1 MKKHTGYRRN
11 LSRFLAAAILLATTM
26 QAPARAAST
35 TLPRLETRGQA
46 IQLLV
51 DGKPWIALG
60 GEVHNSSAS
69 NTRYMASMFDKL
81 ARQHVNTVVTPVYWE
96 LMEPEEG
103 RFDFAL
109 VDSQVRQ
116 ARQHGMRLV
125 LLWFG
130 TMKNAKSTY
139 APEWVRADLKR
150 FPRAVTRPSS
160 LPFAQGD
167 APISLFGG
175 AIASADARA
184 FAQLTAHLAATDPQH
199 TVIAIQVEN
208 ETGLLGDSR
217 DRSPAAE
224 AAWHAPVP
232 AALLDYLERNEG
244 KLAPALDALWRGHGS
259 KRAGT
264 WSEVFGTDW
273 QADEVFMA
281 WAVSRFVDNV
291 AVAGKAKLALPMY
304 TNAWLGPQK
313 PGDPAGAYPS
323 GGPVPRVFDVWRA
336 GAPHLDWLS
345 PDVYVDDFR
354 SWTAAYRQAHNP
366 LFIPEA
372 RFVVGNLFEALGS
385 HQAIGYSPFGIEDG
399 LPDNQIG
406 EAYALLAPILP
417 QLAQAQAQ
425 GTVIGWALA
434 PGERRR
440 ADLGGYTVTV
450 HGQREALHKMLLD
463 MGIPAPAEAPER
475 KPQNAGWGVPELTDT
490 RPCGLVLQLGPD
502 EFLVV
507 GKDLDITFAAK
518 DQPVE
523 LARVEEGHYVD
534 GRWVAG
540 RILNGE
546 ERLSILPAD
555 RLGMVRIK
563 LLRPR

>member
-1 MKKHTGYRRN
+1 MRYLCNFRT
-11 LSRFLAAAILLATTM
+11 LLAGAILLATTM
-26 QAPARAAST
+26 QALARST
-35 TLPRLETRGQA
+35 SVALPRLETRGQA

-51 DGKPWIALG
+51 DGRPWIALG

-69 NTRYMASMFDKL
+69 NTRYMASIFDKL
-81 ARQHVNTVVTPVYWE
+81 ERQHVNTVVTPVYWE
-96 LMEPEEG
+96 LTEPEEG
-103 RFDFAL
+103 RFDFTL
-109 VDSQVRQ
+109 LDSQVRQ

-150 FPRAVTRPSS
+150 FPRAAIRPSS

-208 ETGLLGDSR
+208 ETGVLGDSR

-224 AAWHAPVP
+224 AAWNAPVP
-232 AALLDYLERNEG
+232 AALLDYLERNQG
-244 KLAPALDALWRGHGS
+244 KLAPALDALWRSHGS
-259 KRAGT
+259 KRSGT

-313 PGDPAGAYPS
+313 PGDAAGAYPS

-354 SWTAAYRQAHNP
+354 SWAAAYRQPHNP

-385 HQAIGYSPFGIEDG
+385 HQAIGYAPFGMEDG

-417 QLAQAQAQ
+417 QLAHAQAQ
-425 GTVIGWALA
+425 GSVIGWALA
-434 PGERRR
+434 PGERRS

-450 HGQREALHKMLLD
+450 RGQREVLHKMLLD

-475 KPQNAGWGVPELTDT
+475 KPQNGGWGVPELTDT
-490 RPCGLVLQLGPD
+490 RPCGLFLQLSPD

-507 GKDLDITFAAK
+507 GKDLDIVFTAK
-518 DQPVE
+518 DQLVE

-540 RILNGE
+540 RILNGD

>member
-1 MKKHTGYRRN
+1 MRYLCNFRN
-11 LSRFLAAAILLATTM
+11 FLAGAILLATTM
-26 QAPARAAST
+26 QASARGT
-35 TLPRLETRGQA
+35 NTPLPRLETRGQA

-96 LMEPEEG
+96 LTEPEEG

-109 VDSQVRQ
+109 LDSQVRQ

-184 FAQLTAHLAATDPQH
+184 FARLTAHLAATDPQH

-224 AAWHAPVP
+224 AAWNAPVP

-244 KLAPALDALWRGHGS
+244 KLAPALDALWRSHGS

-281 WAVSRFVDNV
+281 WAVSRFVDDV
-291 AVAGKAKLALPMY
+291 AIAGKAKLALPMY

-313 PGDPAGAYPS
+313 PGDSAGVYPS

-354 SWTAAYRQAHNP
+354 SWTTAYRQPHNP

-417 QLAQAQAQ
+417 QLAHAQAQ
-425 GTVIGWALA
+425 GSVIGWALA
-434 PGERRR
+434 PGERRS

-450 HGQREALHKMLLD
+450 RGQREVLHKMLLD

-475 KPQNAGWGVPELTDT
+475 KPQNGGWGVPELTDT
-490 RPCGLVLQLGPD
+490 RPCGLFLQLGPD

-507 GKDLDITFAAK
+507 GKDLDIVFTAK

-540 RILNGE
+540 RILNGD

-563 LLRPR
+563 LLRPH

>member
-1 MKKHTGYRRN
+1 MRYLCN
-11 LSRFLAAAILLATTM
+11 FINVLAGAILLAATM
-26 QAPARAAST
+26 QASARGTDT
-35 TLPRLETRGQA
+35 TLPRLETRGHA

-51 DGKPWIALG
+51 DGRPWIALG

-69 NTRYMASMFDKL
+69 DTRYMASVFDKL

-96 LMEPEEG
+96 LTEPEEG
-103 RFDFAL
+103 RFDFTL
-109 VDSQVRQ
+109 LDSQVRQ
-116 ARQHGMRLV
+116 ARQRGMRLV

-150 FPRAVTRPSS
+150 FPRAATRPSS

-167 APISLFGG
+167 APVSLFGG

-224 AAWHAPVP
+224 AAWNAPVP
-232 AALLDYLERNEG
+232 AALLDYLGRNEG
-244 KLAPALDALWRGHGS
+244 KLAPALGALWRSHGS

-273 QADEVFMA
+273 QAEEVFMA

-291 AVAGKAKLALPMY
+291 AAAGKAKLALPMY

-313 PGDPAGAYPS
+313 PDDPAGAYPS

-434 PGERRR
+434 PGERRS

-450 HGQREALHKMLLD
+450 RGQREVLHKMLLD

-490 RPCGLVLQLGPD
+490 RPCGLFLQLGPD

-507 GKDLDITFAAK
+507 GKDLDIVFAAK

-523 LARVEEGHYVD
+523 LARVEEGQYVD

-540 RILNGE
+540 RILNGD
-546 ERLSILPAD
+546 ERLSVLPAD

-563 LLRPR
+563 LLRSR

>member
-1 MKKHTGYRRN
+1 MRYQYN
-11 LSRFLAAAILLATTM
+11 FAAFLAGAILLATTM
-26 QAPARAAST
+26 NASARRADT
-35 TLPRLETRGQA
+35 PLPRLETRGQA
-46 IQLLV
+46 VQLVV
-51 DGKPWIALG
+51 DGRPWIALG

-69 NTRYMASMFDKL
+69 NSRYMAPVFDKL

-96 LMEPEEG
+96 LMEPVEG
-103 RFDFAL
+103 RFDFTL
-109 VDSQVRQ
+109 VDEQIRQ

-130 TMKNAKSTY
+130 TLKNAKSTY

-150 FPRAVTRPSS
+150 FPRAAIRPSS

-175 AIASADARA
+175 AIASADAQA
-184 FAQLTAHLAATDPQH
+184 FARLTAHLAATDPQH

-217 DRSPAAE
+217 DRSPVAE
-224 AAWHAPVP
+224 AAWNAPVP
-232 AALLDYLERNEG
+232 PALLDYLERNAG
-244 KLAPALDALWRGHGS
+244 KLAPALDALWRSHGS

-273 QADEVFMA
+273 QADEIFMA

-291 AVAGKAKLALPMY
+291 AATGKAKLALPMY

-313 PGDPAGAYPS
+313 PGDAAGAYPS

-354 SWTAAYRQAHNP
+354 SWTAAYRQAHYP

-372 RFVVGNLFEALGS
+372 RFVVGNLFEALGR
-385 HQAIGYSPFGIEDG
+385 HQAIGFSPFGIEDG
-399 LPDNQIG
+399 VPDNQIA
-406 EAYALLAPILP
+406 EAYALLAPMLP

-425 GTVIGWALA
+425 GTVSGWALA
-434 PGERRR
+434 PGESQS
-440 ADLGGYTVTV
+440 AELGGYTVTV
-450 HGQREALHKMLLD
+450 RGQREALHKMLLD

-475 KPQNAGWGVPELTDT
+475 KPQNGGWGVPELTDT
-490 RPCGLVLQLGPD
+490 RPCGLILQLGPD

-507 GKDLDITFAAK
+507 GKDLDITFAARN
-518 DQPVE
+518 QLVE
-523 LARVEEGHYVD
+523 LARVEEGHYAD

-540 RILNGE
+540 RILNGD
-546 ERLSILPAD
+546 ERLSILQPD

-563 LLRPR
+563 LLRPH

>member
-1 MKKHTGYRRN
+1 MRYQYNMAT
-11 LSRFLAAAILLATTM
+11 FLAGAILLATTVK
-26 QAPARAAST
+26 ALARGADT
-35 TLPRLETRGQA
+35 PMPRLETRGQA
-46 IQLLV
+46 VQLVV

-69 NTRYMASMFDKL
+69 NSRYIAPVFDKL
-81 ARQHVNTVVTPVYWE
+81 ARQHLNTVVTPVYWE
-96 LMEPEEG
+96 LMEPVEG
-103 RFDFAL
+103 RFDFTL
-109 VDSQVRQ
+109 VDEQIRQ

-130 TMKNAKSTY
+130 TLKNAKSTY

-150 FPRAVTRPSS
+150 FPRVAIRPSS

-175 AIASADARA
+175 AIASADAQA
-184 FAQLTAHLAATDPQH
+184 FARLTAHLAATDPQH

-217 DRSPAAE
+217 DRSPVAE
-224 AAWHAPVP
+224 AAWNAPVP
-232 AALLDYLERNEG
+232 APLLDYLARNEG
-244 KLAPALDALWRGHGS
+244 KLAPTLDALWRSHGS

-273 QADEVFMA
+273 QADEIFMA

-291 AVAGKAKLALPMY
+291 SFAGKAKLALPMY
-304 TNAWLGPQK
+304 TNGWLGPQK
-313 PGDPAGAYPS
+313 PEDTAGVYPS

-354 SWTAAYRQAHNP
+354 SWTAAYRQGRNP

-372 RFVVGNLFEALGS
+372 RFVVGNLFEALGR
-385 HQAIGYSPFGIEDG
+385 HQAIGFSPFGMEDG
-399 LPDNQIG
+399 VPDNQIA
-406 EAYALLAPILP
+406 EAYALLAPMLP

-434 PGERRR
+434 PGESQN

-450 HGQREALHKMLLD
+450 RGQREALHKMLLD

-475 KPQNAGWGVPELTDT
+475 KPQNGGWGVPELTDT
-490 RPCGLVLQLGPD
+490 RPCGFVLQLGQD

-518 DQPVE
+518 NQLVE
-523 LARVEEGHYVD
+523 LARVEDGNYVD

-540 RILNGE
+540 RVLNGD
-546 ERLSILPAD
+546 ERLSILQPD
-555 RLGMVRIK
+555 RLGMVRIQ
-563 LLRPR
+563 LLRPH

>member
-1 MKKHTGYRRN
+1 MRYQYNMAT
-11 LSRFLAAAILLATTM
+11 FLAGAILLATTVK
-26 QAPARAAST
+26 ASARGADT
-35 TLPRLETRGQA
+35 PMPRLETRGQA
-46 IQLLV
+46 VQLVV

-69 NTRYMASMFDKL
+69 NSRYIAPVFDKL
-81 ARQHVNTVVTPVYWE
+81 ARQHLNTVVTPVYWE
-96 LMEPEEG
+96 LMEPVEG
-103 RFDFAL
+103 RFDFTL
-109 VDSQVRQ
+109 VDEQIRQ

-130 TMKNAKSTY
+130 TLKNAKSTY

-150 FPRAVTRPSS
+150 FPRVAIRPSS

-175 AIASADARA
+175 AVASADAQA
-184 FAQLTAHLAATDPQH
+184 FAHLTAHLAATDPQH

-217 DRSPAAE
+217 DRSPVAE
-224 AAWHAPVP
+224 AAWNAPVP
-232 AALLDYLERNEG
+232 TPLLDYLARNEG
-244 KLAPALDALWRGHGS
+244 KLAPTLDALWRSHGS

-273 QADEVFMA
+273 QADEIFMA

-291 AVAGKAKLALPMY
+291 TFAGKAKLALPMY

-313 PGDPAGAYPS
+313 PEDTAGVYPS

-354 SWTAAYRQAHNP
+354 SWTTAYRQGRNP

-372 RFVVGNLFEALGS
+372 RFVVGNLFEALGR
-385 HQAIGYSPFGIEDG
+385 HQAIGFSPFGMEDG
-399 LPDNQIG
+399 VPDNQIA
-406 EAYALLAPILP
+406 EAYALLAPMLP

-434 PGERRR
+434 PGESQN

-450 HGQREALHKMLLD
+450 RGQREALHKMLLD

-475 KPQNAGWGVPELTDT
+475 KPQNGGWGVPELTDT

-518 DQPVE
+518 NQLVE
-523 LARVEEGHYVD
+523 LARVEEGNYVD

-540 RILNGE
+540 RVLNGD
-546 ERLSILPAD
+546 ERLSILQPD

-563 LLRPR
+563 LLRPH

>member
-1 MKKHTGYRRN
+1 MAATMHASAN
-11 LSRFLAAAILLATTM
+11 AAA
-26 QAPARAAST
+26 AP
-35 TLPRLETRGQA
+35 LPRLETRGQA

-69 NTRYMASMFDKL
+69 NGRYMASVFDKL

-96 LMEPEEG
+96 LTEPAEG
-103 RFDFAL
+103 RFDFTL
-109 VDSQVRQ
+109 VDDQIRQ

-130 TMKNAKSTY
+130 TLKNAKSSY

-150 FPRAVTRPSS
+150 FPRALTRPSS

-167 APISLFGG
+167 TPISLFGG

-184 FAQLTAHLAATDPQH
+184 FARLTAHLAVTDPQH

-224 AAWHAPVP
+224 AAWRAPVP
-232 AALLDYLERNEG
+232 APLLDDLARNEG
-244 KLAPALDALWRGHGS
+244 KLAPALAAVWRSHGS

-264 WSEVFGTDW
+264 WAEVFGTDW

-281 WAVSRFVDNV
+281 WAVSRFVDEV
-291 AVAGKAKLALPMY
+291 AAAGKAKLALPMY

-313 PGDPAGAYPS
+313 PEDTAGTYPS

-354 SWTAAYRQAHNP
+354 SWTADYRRPRNP

-372 RFVVGNLFEALGS
+372 RFIVGNLFEALGRL
-385 HQAIGYSPFGIEDG
+385 QAIGFSPFGIEDG
-399 LPDNQIG
+399 MPDNQIA
-406 EAYALLAPILP
+406 EAYALLEPMLP
-417 QLAQAQAQ
+417 QLARAQAD
-425 GTVIGWALA
+425 GTVSGWALS
-434 PGERRR
+434 PGERQS
-440 ADLGGYTVTV
+440 ADFGAYTVTV
-450 HGQREALHKMLLD
+450 RGQREALHKMLLD
-463 MGIPAPAEAPER
+463 MGVPAPAEAPER
-475 KPQNAGWGVPELTDT
+475 KPQSGGWGAPELTDT
-490 RPCGLVLQLGPD
+490 RPCGVVVQLGSD

-523 LARVEEGHYVD
+523 LARVEEGRYVD

-540 RILNGE
+540 RVLNGD
-546 ERLSILPAD
+546 ERLSILPSD
-555 RLGMVRIK
+555 KLGMVRIK
-563 LLRPR
+563 LLRPH